1 MKLNLNLSKEDQA
14 NTREILR
21 AMASRTNKAE
31 AWEAQEIFAGFV
43 GTTID
48 QVLDQVATSNL
59 VFQKFSYNS
68 GENPSIPLDLLE
80 GNEEGLITVWSE
92 TMVGG
97 LATNHVSGMDDFRFT
112 VDNLTSA
119 VSCLKQYASEAR
131 LDVMTVMIKRMV
143 QEILAK
149 SEYLNWA
156 TLLASV
162 ANSRTGSDGLAQVYS
177 ANTAGTFK
185 LADINTL
192 WTKIKRLRTSW
203 LGGTPTSVPGRGLTH
218 LLISPEV
225 EGDIRAFVYN
235 PQNTTAVPNTD
246 ESTVMAAPDSLRDEI
261 YRNAGISSL
270 WGVTLVPLN
279 ELGVGQVYN
288 QLFDDYYT
296 NAGSE
301 PSFSAATQEVAIGL
315 DLSIPAYLKLV
326 ETDSDVGSETVVEPD
341 DQWVRRSEKIGFF
354 AKRREGRIATDSK
367 AACAIII

>member
-1 MKLNLNLSKEDQA
+1 MKLNLTKEEL
-14 NTREILR
+14 NTTKEILR
-21 AMASRTNKAE
+21 AMASKSKTE
-31 AWEAQEIFAGFV
+31 AWEAQEVFAAFV
-43 GTTID
+43 GPTID
-48 QVLDQVATSNL
+48 QVLDQTATSNL
-59 VFQKFSYNS
+59 VFQKFSYDS
-68 GENPSIPLDLLE
+68 GSNPSIPLDLLE
-80 GNEEGLITVWSE
+80 NNEEGLITVWSE

-119 VSCLKQYASEAR
+119 VSCLKQYAQSAR
-131 LDVMTVMIKRMV
+131 MDVMTIMIKRMV
-143 QEILAK
+143 QEMLAK

-162 ANSRTGSDGLAQVYS
+162 ANARTGSNGLAQVYGG
-177 ANTAGTFK
+177 ATAGEFK

-203 LGGTPTSVPGRGLTH
+203 LGGSPTSVPGRGLTH

-235 PQNTTAVPNTD
+235 PQNTTAVPDTA
-246 ESTVMAAPDSLRDEI
+246 ESTALPLTEDLRKEI

-279 ELGVGQVYN
+279 ELGVGQAYN
-288 QLFDDYYT
+288 QIFDDYYT
-296 NAGSE
+296 PVGAE
-301 PSFSAATQEVAIGL
+301 PTFNPTTQEVLIGL

-326 ETDSDVGSETVVEPD
+326 ETDSDVGSETMVEPD

-354 AKRREGRIATDSK
+354 AKRREGRIAIDSK
-367 AACAIII
+367 ASCALVL